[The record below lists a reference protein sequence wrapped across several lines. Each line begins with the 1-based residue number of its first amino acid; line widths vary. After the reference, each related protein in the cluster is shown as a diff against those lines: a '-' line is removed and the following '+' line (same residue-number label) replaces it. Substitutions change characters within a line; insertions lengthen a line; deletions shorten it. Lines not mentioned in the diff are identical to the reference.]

1 MSDMTTRAPLTE
13 QKPTAVRT
21 VPADIPRPEYA
32 WKDDV
37 QEGVGEPII
46 QTSGVVD
53 AMREA
58 SRIAADALQAAGE
71 ACVPGATTD
80 DVDKVVHDYL
90 VAHGAYPST
99 LGYRGFPKSC
109 CVSLNEIVCH
119 GIPDTQ
125 VIEEGDIVNV
135 DVTAYKNGVHGDT
148 NATFYAGEVSEENR
162 LLVERTYTA
171 MMRGIK
177 AIKPGREI
185 NVIGRVIESYAK
197 RFGYNVV
204 RDFTGHGVGTTF
216 HNGLIVLHY
225 DEPSQN
231 TVLEP
236 GMTLTVEPMI
246 NLGALDYTIWN
257 NDWTVQNK
265 DGRWTAQFEHT
276 ILVTDTGYEILT
288 LPTTGEVDPAE
299 R

>member
-1 MSDMTTRAPLTE
+1 MSDMTTRASLTE